1 MRPKMSIAA
10 AFTLALLTA
19 VLLLPLKAMSQAA
32 APPAAP
38 PPAAPPAPAP
48 GVPTPPDFPQY
59 IVTPRDDLNPYDLS
73 TMQKST
79 ESGNRGG
86 TGTLGTTPE
95 QSSNIEINEVL
106 SKSRQE
112 RLKASQKQVTEEQAE
127 DAAEVEVDDAA
138 EEQAEDAAEEE
149 ATTAAEA
156 GVQSPSQAEGP
167 QSDDLS
173 TPGVRGSLFTWT
185 DENGVLHATN
195 DLGQIPI
202 EYQIE
207 ALENSKRD

>member
-1 MRPKMSIAA
+1 MMRRKMSIAA
-10 AFTLALLTA
+10 FFVTALLTGI
-19 VLLLPLKAMSQAA
+19 LLLPEKAVSQA
-32 APPAAP
+32 APPAP
-38 PPAAPPAPAP
+38 VAPAP

-79 ESGNRGG
+79 ESGYREG

-95 QSSNIEINEVL
+95 RSSNIEINEAL

-112 RLKASQKQVTEEQAE
+112 RLKASQKQ
-127 DAAEVEVDDAA
+127 
-138 EEQAEDAAEEE
+138 AAEEE
-149 ATTAAEA
+149 AEQEA
-156 GVQSPSQAEGP
+156 GLEVAPSAPDQAAGP

-195 DLGQIPI
+195 DLGQVPI

-207 ALENSKRD
+207 ALENSKSD

>member
-1 MRPKMSIAA
+1 MSIPVAFMA
-10 AFTLALLTA
+10 AFLAG

-32 APPAAP
+32 APPPAP
-38 PPAAPPAPAP
+38 VAPAPAP

-79 ESGNRGG
+79 ETGYRQG

-95 QSSNIEINEVL
+95 QSSNIQINEAL
-106 SKSRQE
+106 GKSRQE
-112 RLKASQKQVTEEQAE
+112 RLKASQKQ
-127 DAAEVEVDDAA
+127 
-138 EEQAEDAAEEE
+138 AAEEE
-149 ATTAAEA
+149 GEEEASAPEVEVSEPDQAT
-156 GVQSPSQAEGP
+156 GP
-167 QSDDLS
+167 ESDDLS

-195 DLGQIPI
+195 DLGQVPI

-207 ALENSKRD
+207 ALENSKGSGN